1 MEKIK
6 FKCLLCGRD
15 NFDAKQPHRC
25 QGGFRKRG
33 LKWEMIVP
41 ELTGFEMLELGKRA
55 SDKADL
61 FMMATHQIREAMKL
75 HKMNREKGAIL
86 YVINKFNL

>member
-1 MEKIK
+1 MEDLNNSKDLKVI
-6 FKCLLCGRD
+6 
-15 NFDAKQPHRC
+15 AKGIDEIIAKETPESFQK
-25 QGGFRKRG
+25 GFENDFEG
-33 LKWEMIVP
+33 

-61 FMMATHQIREAMKL
+61 FMMATYQIREAMKL
-75 HKMNREKGAIL
+75 HEMNREKGAIL